1 MESLIWLEESGLG
14 VWIRES
20 MWGYPLI
27 IASHA
32 IGMAIV
38 VGIITML
45 DLRVLG
51 FASRIPLSS
60 INSLFS
66 IAWIGFFLNILSG
79 ILLFCADAERFFFQT
94 VFQIKIL
101 LIILGVIALWVM
113 LRQIR
118 DQVVTSGAKI
128 TAIISLFCWFG
139 AIAAGRLTAYIGLE
153 K

>member
-14 VWIRES
+14 VWVRES

-27 IASHA
+27 LASHA

-38 VGIITML
+38 IGIITML

-51 FASRIPLSS
+51 FASRIPISS
-60 INSLFS
+60 IDNLFT
-66 IAWIGFFLNILSG
+66 IAWIGFFLNFLSG
-79 ILLFCADAERFFFQT
+79 FLLFSADADRFFFQT

-101 LIILGVIALWVM
+101 LIILGVIALWVL
-113 LRQIR
+113 LRQLRGQAI
-118 DQVVTSGAKI
+118 TKGAKM
-128 TAIISLFCWFG
+128 TAAFSLFCWFG
-139 AIAAGRLTAYIGLE
+139 AITAGRLTAYIGVE